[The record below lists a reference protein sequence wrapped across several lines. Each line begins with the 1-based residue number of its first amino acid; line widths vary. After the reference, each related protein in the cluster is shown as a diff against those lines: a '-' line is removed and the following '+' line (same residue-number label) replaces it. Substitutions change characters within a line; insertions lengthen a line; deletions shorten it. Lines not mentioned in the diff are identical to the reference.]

1 MDYNPHQYE
10 LFDNAARGEPGSG
23 QKQKLKSSRPIRNF
37 VSGRSRRQI
46 SFSYESLALIIIGV
60 IILTLVGY
68 MLGIEQGRGLQ
79 GGIKTN
85 TTTLPKLPED
95 IEEEKE
101 GFDGGEISLPASPGE
116 GETVGKALLEIQP
129 VPQIFAGSTREL
141 QLEGTKPYTIQ
152 LITYSREKSAWK
164 ELEKLKRAGCD
175 DSRIVEE
182 NGYYKVCAGS
192 YTTQREANKN
202 LRNFRRRYRDCF
214 TRLKK

>member
-10 LFDNAARGEPGSG
+10 LFNDAGRGEQGSG
-23 QKQKLKSSRPIRNF
+23 QKQKLKSSQPVRNF
-37 VSGRSRRQI
+37 VSNRSRRQI
-46 SFSYESLALIIIGV
+46 SFSYESLVLIIIGV

-101 GFDGGEISLPASPGE
+101 GLDGTEISLPAGPGE
-116 GETVGKALLEIQP
+116 REAAGKPLPEIQP
-129 VPQIFAGSTREL
+129 VPQIFA
-141 QLEGTKPYTIQ
+141 KPYTIQ
-152 LITYSREKSAWK
+152 LITYSREKSARK
-164 ELEKLKRAGCD
+164 ELEKLEKAGCD
-175 DSRIVEE
+175 DIRIVEE

-192 YTTQREANKN
+192 YAAQKEADKN